1 MSTERRSKLV
11 FTPNLLNIWTMLS
24 GQNIAFFRFISGL
37 SWLPSSRRDS
47 WVFQPAA
54 SLNYLDYYLSNIAWT
69 CYSHQVIYD
78 GVTTIQLSI
87 TKLCSVQIENI
98 CLIYRTVRRGCLVLG
113 TSSIEVVFYTLK
125 KNIIDLGF
133 CL

>member
-1 MSTERRSKLV
+1 M
-11 FTPNLLNIWTMLS
+11 
-24 GQNIAFFRFISGL
+24 
-37 SWLPSSRRDS
+37 
-47 WVFQPAA
+47 FQPAA

-98 CLIYRTVRRGCLVLG
+98 CLIYITVRRGCLVLG
-113 TSSIEVVFYTLK
+113 NRGCFLYFQK
-125 KNIIDLGF
+125 KLNLI
-133 CL
+133 